1 MASARSGSLLLAAA
15 ILSGGLLAAARA
27 AEPPP
32 APGGMVIY
40 RDPTTGE
47 LTVPPADAVP
57 ASPERLRVPA
67 EPLTEEPGTTPAGGW
82 KLRLPQRFMHTMRA
96 TAGPDGTPSTDCVPG
111 SPDGTE

>member
-15 ILSGGLLAAARA
+15 IVSGGFLATARA

-32 APGGMVIY
+32 APAGMVIY
-40 RDPTTGE
+40 RDPTTGQ

-57 ASPERLRVPA
+57 ASPERLRAPA

-82 KLRLPQRFMHTMRA
+82 KLRLPRRFMHTMQA
-96 TAGPDGTPSTDCVPG
+96 TAGADGTQSTGCVRG
-111 SPDGTE
+111 SPDGKE